1 MSRLVITGAGGFLGR
16 AIAHAAKKA
25 GADVVALSRADVDL
39 AEGTG
44 LADYLSRADAVIH
57 AAVGAGDEVAH
68 ARDTVRATETL
79 IASMPAGARLVLV
92 SSLSV
97 YSFEGLPDWAQLD
110 ETSPTDPDGCMRD
123 AYSRAKIAQ
132 EKRALH
138 AAQMS
143 DLDLWIA
150 RPGAVFGPGA
160 TTTARLGWC
169 KGGRW
174 LTPGGDVPIPAI
186 HVEDCARALVK
197 AAQVPDGGWP
207 EDMPIVSGNGH
218 VRIVNLVSS
227 NPPSQTEWLRA
238 MGAGEPIILPRNPL
252 MQVAMMGD
260 LAAALVPPLNRVM
273 PVALRPQTLAA
284 RFKPL
289 RYSTHRLQDRLAI
302 IPAQSFTDA
311 MVTSVEH
318 SS

>member
-218 VRIVNLVSS
+218 VLCGS
-227 NPPSQTEWLRA
+227 
-238 MGAGEPIILPRNPL
+238 
-252 MQVAMMGD
+252 
-260 LAAALVPPLNRVM
+260 
-273 PVALRPQTLAA
+273 
-284 RFKPL
+284 
-289 RYSTHRLQDRLAI
+289 
-302 IPAQSFTDA
+302 
-311 MVTSVEH
+311 
-318 SS
+318 